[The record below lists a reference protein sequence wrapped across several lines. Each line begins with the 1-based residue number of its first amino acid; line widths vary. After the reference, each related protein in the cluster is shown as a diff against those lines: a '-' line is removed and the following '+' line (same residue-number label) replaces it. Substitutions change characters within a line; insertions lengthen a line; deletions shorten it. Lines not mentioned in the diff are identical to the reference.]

1 MLTENYFSDYTSLEK
16 SNMSYPNM
24 LTPPSSSEDSPHS
37 TYLVASPNSNTFE
50 YENYDYAPVQPILFP
65 NKPSVIVD
73 PSLVMVKMEA
83 PSRPSTLANAILHF
97 VEQPT
102 DRFRFRYKSEMA
114 GTHGSLTGINS
125 DKSRKPTY
133 PTVEVRNCGNLDKVI
148 IRCSIYQSNADNKDF
163 LPHAHRLMM
172 KRGREEFDDP
182 HDVEV
187 GPEDG
192 YRAVFQGMG
201 IIHTAKRN
209 LVSELLRKKIQLK
222 KEYIAR
228 TESRVRELTQKE
240 IVEIKGLAESESK
253 SINLNI
259 VCLRFDAYIKE
270 NGILFPICQPIFSHS
285 INNLKSA
292 LTGDLKIVRLDHVVS
307 PAKGNKEIFILVER
321 VTKKNIKIRFYEL
334 DDDENVVWEGW
345 GQFNDLDVHHQYAIV
360 FKTPQ
365 YKDENITSPVNVFV
379 ELVRPSDQA
388 RSEAREFRYIPN
400 KNNIKPGQK
409 RPRYD
414 YSSSSYDSSNVGSEE
429 LPAVINTLQ
438 IGPDAHMSFNNIP
451 SGLSDEIQRALADI
465 NSDEFRKIHDAHAEE
480 YNHLLENLATDG
492 VNANSVPV
500 RKRPE
505 LKLQAPI
512 KMEVSKEDKKMAI
525 TVVNEFRIFI
535 RTTHTAVNAVS
546 MLNKYFN
553 ADNCTNALH
562 VCAALRDNDS
572 AMLLLKIIAVYR
584 VFHLLDKTNDQNLTA
599 LHIAVMCHNK
609 DLTVALVLCNAK
621 LAVTDSNLNTA
632 LHLAIK
638 SNVPIEILETLLRQS
653 KYSSVDQIKGFID
666 MVNLDGN
673 TALMM
678 AVEANKLAYVK
689 LLCLK
694 NADVNKKQQKNGFVP
709 LRIAIEKEHLDIV
722 RYLLSLEQTD
732 VNIKDFTNIS
742 PLVAGITKTDNEE
755 IRNVFENY
763 MKFNNIVLDIKEE
776 PEETDDEMDVE
787 FQDVEVKTEKREFS
801 PEELEELYEGINSLT
816 PQCLDTVSSL
826 LDIHNNWKNLAQL
839 LEMEHL
845 VDSGMIKSE
854 AKAILTHAVEAN
866 QDWTKP
872 SFIYVLRNFLENL
885 DEIEAMEIMDKMVFE
900 LKNKT

>member
-1 MLTENYFSDYTSLEK
+1 MSSVKNFIK
-16 SNMSYPNM
+16 NMSYPNM

-37 TYLVASPNSNTFE
+37 TYLVASPSSNTFE
-50 YENYDYAPVQPILFP
+50 YDNYEYAPVQPIIYP
-65 NKPSVIVD
+65 KPTVIVD
-73 PSLVMVKMEA
+73 PNLLTVKMEGPTT
-83 PSRPSTLANAILHF
+83 PSATLHF

-133 PTVEVRNCGNLDKVI
+133 PTVELRNCGNHDKVV
-148 IRCSIYQSNADNKDF
+148 IRCSIYQANANPKGF
-163 LPHAHRLMM
+163 YPHAHRLMM

-187 GPEDG
+187 GHEDG
-192 YRAVFQGMG
+192 FRAVFQGMG

-209 LVSELLRKKIQLK
+209 LVTELVRKKVQLQ
-222 KEYIAR
+222 EEHVAR
-228 TESRVRELTQKE
+228 TENRRGLTQKE
-240 IVEIKGLAESESK
+240 VVEIKGLAESESK

-259 VCLRFDAYIKE
+259 VCLRFDAYIKK
-270 NGILFPICQPIFSHS
+270 NGILFPLCEPIFSHS

-307 PAKGNKEIFILVER
+307 PAKGNKEVFILVER

-360 FKTPQ
+360 FKTPK
-365 YKDENITSPVNVFV
+365 YRDENITSPVNVFV

-388 RSEAREFRYIPN
+388 RSEAREFRYVPN
-400 KNNIKPGQK
+400 KNMAKPGQK
-409 RPRYD
+409 RARYD
-414 YSSSSYDSSNVGSEE
+414 YYSSSSYDSSNVGSEE

-438 IGPDAHMSFNNIP
+438 IGQDSHMSFNNIP
-451 SGLSDEIQRALADI
+451 SGLSDEIKRALTDM
-465 NSDEFRKIHDAHAEE
+465 NSDEFQQLHDAHADE
-480 YNHLLENLATDG
+480 YLTLLENLATDG
-492 VNANSVPV
+492 VNANSMPV
-500 RKRPE
+500 RKQRRDIQIQE
-505 LKLQAPI
+505 PI
-512 KMEVSKEDKKMAI
+512 KMEVSNEDKRMAI
-525 TVVNEFRIFI
+525 MVVSELRSFI
-535 RTTHTAVNAVS
+535 RTTHTAANAITI
-546 MLNKYFN
+546 LNKYFN

-572 AMLLLKIIAVYR
+572 AMLLLKVIAVYR

-609 DLTVALVLCNAK
+609 DLTKALVLCNSK
-621 LAVTDSNLNTA
+621 LSVTDSNLNTV
-632 LHLAIK
+632 LHIAIK
-638 SNVPIEILETLLRQS
+638 SNVPIEIFETLLRPS
-653 KYSSVDQIKGFID
+653 RYTSVDQVKGFID

-689 LLCLK
+689 LLCFK
-694 NADVNKKQQKNGFVP
+694 NADVNKKQPKNGFVP
-709 LRIAIEKEHLDIV
+709 LRIAIEKQHTDII

-732 VNIKDFTNIS
+732 PTIKDFTNIS
-742 PLVAGITKTDNEE
+742 PLVAGIMKTENEE
-755 IRNVFENY
+755 IRRIIENY
-763 MKFNNIVLDIKEE
+763 MKSNNIVLDIKEE

-801 PEELEELYEGINSLT
+801 PEELEELYEGIHSLT
-816 PQCLDTVSSL
+816 PQCLDTVSSI
-826 LDIHNNWKNLAQL
+826 LDIHDNWKNLAQL

-854 AKAILTHAVEAN
+854 AKAILTHAIEAN
-866 QDWTKP
+866 HDWTNP
-872 SFIYVLRNFLENL
+872 TCIFALRNFLENL
-885 DEIEAMEIMDKMVFE
+885 DEIEAVEVMDKMVFE